1 MYFILILILIAALAY
16 LVYKQAKSEQQWQ
29 AELQEHHKSHPRYKI
44 IDGYKAEPEAN
55 EPAEPQAQQL
65 ELPVETEQEPEA
77 PTTILPND
85 GLAFTLIDDA
95 PEQPTEAPAAPLLP
109 ENVITLEE
117 ATRNMLRAARHPSR
131 RAA

>member
-29 AELQEHHKSHPRYKI
+29 AELQEHHKTHPRYKI

-55 EPAEPQAQQL
+55 ESAEPQAQQL

-77 PTTILPND
+77 PTAILPSD
-85 GLAFTLIDDA
+85 GLSGF
-95 PEQPTEAPAAPLLP
+95 Q
-109 ENVITLEE
+109 
-117 ATRNMLRAARHPSR
+117 AARRLGWRR
-131 RAA
+131 RAAYCGWLLLA